1 MECFCP
7 ETCKTGLMDP
17 FELISEYYRPGTRLY
32 DILVRHSELVAQ
44 KALKIAEN
52 VADLKPD
59 LDFIEEA
66 SMLHDIGIF
75 QTDVRQL
82 GCRGNHPYVVHGYL
96 GRIILEQKGFPRHA
110 LTCERHVGA
119 GITAEDILERKI
131 PLPVR
136 DMVPES
142 IEEKIICFAD
152 KFFSKDP
159 DGVKNEKTIE
169 EVLAKLKSYGPG
181 QVERFLEW
189 VELFQ
194 GAIRS
199 L

>member
-1 MECFCP
+1 MGCFYP
-7 ETCKTGLMDP
+7 ETCKDEFMDP
-17 FELISEYYRPGTRLY
+17 IDIITEYYDPGSSLY
-32 DILVRHSELVAQ
+32 RILVRHSEQVAE

-52 VADLKPD
+52 VPHLKPD
-59 LDFIEEA
+59 LHFIQEA

-82 GCRGNHPYVVHGYL
+82 GCCGKHPYVVHGYL

-119 GITAEDILERKI
+119 GITAEDIRKKEM

-136 DMVPES
+136 DMVPVS
-142 IEEKIICFAD
+142 VEEKIICFAD

-159 DGVKNEKTIE
+159 DGKKGEKTIE
-169 EVLAKLKSYGPG
+169 EVTAKLKQYGPG
-181 QVERFLEW
+181 QAERFLEW
-189 VELFQ
+189 VELF
-194 GAIRS
+194 GYKNG
-199 L
+199 

>member
-1 MECFCP
+1 MHNP
-7 ETCKTGLMDP
+7 GLMDP
-17 FELISEYYRPGTRLY
+17 FELISEYYKPGTNLY
-32 DILVRHSELVAQ
+32 DVLVKHSELVAE
-44 KALKIAEN
+44 KALKIAEK
-52 VADLKPD
+52 VPHLKPD
-59 LDFIEEA
+59 LDFIKEA

-82 GCRGNHPYVVHGYL
+82 GCRGTYPYVVHGYL
-96 GRIILEQKGFPRHA
+96 GRIILDQKGFPRHA

-119 GITAEDILERKI
+119 GITAEDITARKI

-136 DMVPES
+136 DMLPES

-159 DGVKNEKTIE
+159 DSMENEKTIE
-169 EVLAKLKSYGPG
+169 EVMAKLKRYGPG

-194 GAIRS
+194 GAGI
-199 L
+199 

>member
-1 MECFCP
+1 
-7 ETCKTGLMDP
+7 MDP

-32 DILVRHSELVAQ
+32 DILVKHSELVAQ

-52 VADLKPD
+52 VAHLKPD

-82 GCRGNHPYVVHGYL
+82 GCRGSHPYVVHGYL

-119 GITAEDILERKI
+119 GITAEDILERNI

-169 EVLAKLKSYGPG
+169 EVLAKLKNYGPG
-181 QVERFLEW
+181 QVERFLKW
-189 VELFQ
+189 VELFE
-194 GAIRS
+194 GDSRS

>member
-7 ETCKTGLMDP
+7 ETYNEEFMDP
-17 FELISEYYRPGTRLY
+17 FEIISEYYKPGTGLY
-32 DILVRHSELVAQ
+32 DILVKHSELVAK
-44 KALKIAEN
+44 KALKIAEKVN
-52 VADLKPD
+52 HLKPD
-59 LDFIEEA
+59 LDFINEA
-66 SMLHDIGIF
+66 SMLHDIGIL
-75 QTDVRQL
+75 QTNVRQL
-82 GCRGNHPYVVHGYL
+82 GCRGSHPYVIHGFL

-119 GITAEDILERKI
+119 GITAEDIKERKI

-142 IEEKIICFAD
+142 IEEKIICVAD

-159 DGVKNEKTIE
+159 VGMKNEKTID
-169 EVLAKLKSYGPG
+169 EVVAKLRSYGPG